1 MKPGKMALVGKIAGK
16 PRQEKHQRGVPGELA
31 QTGAYDLTTAQQTP
45 GVTPVKWNVLD
56 FFVNVVCADVI
67 QFCFISRA

>member
-45 GVTPVKWNVLD
+45 GVTPVR
-56 FFVNVVCADVI
+56 I
-67 QFCFISRA
+67 RA

>member
-1 MKPGKMALVGKIAGK
+1 MKPGEDGA
-16 PRQEKHQRGVPGELA
+16 RWQDSWETTSEKHQRGVPGKLA

-56 FFVNVVCADVI
+56 FIVNVVCADVI
-67 QFCFISRA
+67 QL